1 LATSGNTSPGHA
13 PKPVAP
19 ANPTQKP
26 KQASGGSS
34 SIFSGLFSS
43 KGKNAPGKP
52 TVKLPVNLPA
62 GSPPP
67 SGPPPKKRD
76 SRIEKLKKHVGGFLF
91 QLLTLA
97 LFLTAF
103 GWWGYTQVMK
113 QVLGRFDVLDW
124 ESAGASLYGAPNVLL
139 IDPIRTEEFLRPDT
153 ARHDTIW
160 PYQERFD
167 EWPLLDTLWY
177 APGIPHHSR
186 EGFEAWD
193 LLGTDDFK
201 QAGLA
206 DPWKELL
213 FRKKIAFTLEP
224 EPALAAI
231 PDGVNMVILPGCLL
245 LSADERKGVK
255 DFLVEGGKLLFCWSP
270 GCRDENGN
278 WTGYT
283 FLEQIVGGTLA
294 GLVQDPTGGETIMLN
309 GAGPITAMIP
319 PGLHLEFFTWNGNI
333 ELNIREPRT
342 TADAWQFESYWH
354 NGGKTAGAFHPAMA
368 AHGTY
373 VAGKFVWFSFT
384 PDAMQPH
391 KDNNAM
397 MERLALNAV
406 NWLAGKPLIDIS
418 VWPPGYSAG
427 GSLVVNGEGTPG
439 TIAQIQNSI
448 DVDQK
453 PLDVIIDPD
462 NVPDIV
468 DFYGPRWGDVIIGSA
483 DTALFNSLN
492 PRDIFDWLA
501 SSSTR
506 IETITGKRP
515 RGLFPPNWDY
525 SEFAAVGAATEK
537 MRFVMCS
544 PNPRF
549 YGPTE
554 SLLRPH
560 GWWIFS
566 DKVQLATLPKS
577 QVSSDEWV
585 DYGRIKG
592 AAGLYSAMSNNIR
605 HIRKF
610 GGMYIGILDPNT
622 LEAEEATG
630 LGAKLAAYMDSSG
643 VWRGSIGEVM
653 DRFSGWRGLRVGTME
668 VTPKRLQV
676 QLSNESDVTM
686 TDVKLDVYFTPDVI
700 ASVEVTSQVLG
711 LRPTNITWNRRTGLF
726 SFALPEVTAGMN
738 AVIFLDAA
746 TDDEKREESK

>member
-1 LATSGNTSPGHA
+1 MNQSGNIPSNKLP

-19 ANPTQKP
+19 SKSGNKETAKNDGNKPKSHLSVIELIRRKKTTTQKT
-26 KQASGGSS
+26 QQT
-34 SIFSGLFSS
+34 
-43 KGKNAPGKP
+43 APQ
-52 TVKLPVNLPA
+52 
-62 GSPPP
+62 
-67 SGPPPKKRD
+67 KKIVPGEKKD
-76 SRIEKLKKHVGGFLF
+76 TRIEKLKKKVGGFLF

-160 PYQERFD
+160 PYKERID
-167 EWPLLDTLWY
+167 DWPFLDTLWY

-213 FRKKIAFTLEP
+213 FRKKISFTLAQ
-224 EPALAAI
+224 EPALTAI
-231 PDGVNMVILPGCLL
+231 PEGVNMVILPGTLL
-245 LSADERKGVK
+245 MSAAEKRGVK
-255 DFLVEGGKLLFCWSP
+255 DFLIGGGKLLFCWSP
-270 GCRDENGN
+270 GCRDELGG
-278 WTGYT
+278 WAGYT

-294 GLVQDPTGGETIMLN
+294 GLVQDSTGGETILLN
-309 GAGPITAMIP
+309 GNGPITALVP
-319 PGLHLEFFTWNGNI
+319 PGAHLEFFTWNGNI
-333 ELNIREPRT
+333 ELNIIESRT
-342 TADAWQFESYWH
+342 TADAWQFEPYWK
-354 NGGKTAGAFHPAMA
+354 NGGSLAAISRGEPAMA

-391 KDNNAM
+391 KDNNAI
-397 MERLALNAV
+397 MEKLAMNAV
-406 NWLAGKPLIDIS
+406 NWLAGRPLVDINI
-418 VWPPGYSAG
+418 WPPGYTAG
-427 GSLVVNGEGTPG
+427 GCLVTNGKGNVS
-439 TIAQIQNSI
+439 ALSQIQNSI
-448 DVDQK
+448 NKEEK
-453 PLDVIIDPD
+453 PLDLILDPD
-462 NVPDIV
+462 DIPESIE
-468 DFYGPRWGDVIIGSA
+468 FFGTRWGDIIIGSS
-483 DTALFNSLN
+483 DTALFNTLN
-492 PRDIFDWLA
+492 PRDIFEWLE

-506 IETITGKRP
+506 MENITGRRP
-515 RGLFPPNWDY
+515 KGLFPPDWSY
-525 SEFAAVGAATEK
+525 SEFAAVGAASEG
-537 MRFVMCS
+537 MRFVLCS

-566 DKVQLATLPKS
+566 KKVQLATLPKC

-585 DYGRIKG
+585 DYGKMKG
-592 AAGLYSAMSNNIR
+592 AKGIYSAMNNNMR

-610 GGMYIGILDPNT
+610 GGMYIGILDPAT
-622 LEAEEATG
+622 LEAEGALDLPAQLATR
-630 LGAKLAAYMDSSG
+630 MDSLG
-643 VWRGSIGEVM
+643 FWRASIGEVM
-653 DRFSGWRGLRVGTME
+653 DRFSGWRGLRVTPWE
-668 VTPKRLQV
+668 VTPTRLQL
-676 QLSNESDVTM
+676 QLSNESDVDM
-686 TDVKLDVYFTPDVI
+686 QNVRLEVYFTPDVI
-700 ASVEVTSQVLG
+700 SSLQLTSEVMG
-711 LRPTNITWNRRTGLF
+711 LHPEFIDYNRRSGLF
-726 SFALPEVTAGMN
+726 AFSIPEISAGMN
-738 AVIFLDAA
+738 ATLFIDASTEA
-746 TDDEKREESK
+746 TTPEKSKK